1 MTTKIVCRAINCIFN
16 EDKLCTSEEIVYDP
30 EDGCLTYEELEDL
43 VDIEEEEE
51 EDWDDEALLD
61 DDDDD
66 DLLLDDDDD
75 DDLLLDDDDLEI
87 EDDSG
92 WGGHYG

>member
-16 EDKLCTSEEIVYDP
+16 EDKFCTSEEIVYDP

-43 VDIEEEEE
+43 VDIEEDE
-51 EDWDDEALLD
+51 EDWDDEDLLD
-61 DDDDD
+61 EDDDE
-66 DLLLDDDDD
+66 LLLDDDDD

-87 EDDSG
+87 EDDG
-92 WGGHYG
+92 AWGGSYG

>member
-16 EDKLCTSEEIVYDP
+16 EDKMCTSEEIVYDP

-43 VDIEEEEE
+43 VDIEEDEEE
-51 EDWDDEALLD
+51 WDEEALL
-61 DDDDD
+61 DDDD

-75 DDLLLDDDDLEI
+75 DLLLDDDEDLEI
-87 EDDSG
+87 EDDDA
-92 WGGHYG
+92 WGGRYG